1 MLVDISCPHCGYSA
15 KIAREKIPAGAKRAV
30 CPHCRQRFDLE
41 APPVGGPGESSD
53 GRGDGPPVGPEEG
66 VPPWENR
73 RLLGLWPSIFA
84 TLRAVLFSPE
94 TFFHAMDTR
103 GGIREPFA
111 FGLLMGSAST
121 MFSLFWKFL
130 VLSGGLMAVDL
141 PLLGHRTAWLVF
153 LILLVFVPAFVTAS
167 MFIFAG
173 ILHLMLLLVRG
184 GGHGFAA
191 SFRVIAY
198 AQAAQIWAMIPFL
211 GGWVGFIWQLI
222 VQVIGLREIHRTSYL
237 RVIAAFVIPVVI
249 FFFLFAAILIPIVV
263 ALIRGGLA

>member
-1 MLVDISCPHCGYSA
+1 M
-15 KIAREKIPAGAKRAV
+15 
-30 CPHCRQRFDLE
+30 
-41 APPVGGPGESSD
+41 
-53 GRGDGPPVGPEEG
+53 G
-66 VPPWENR
+66 V
-73 RLLGLWPSIFA
+73 WPSVFA
-84 TLRAVLFSPE
+84 TLKAVLFSPE
-94 TFFHAMDTR
+94 TFFHSSDIR

-141 PLLGHRTAWLVF
+141 PLFGQRTAWFVF
-153 LILLVFVPAFVTAS
+153 LILLVFVPVFVAVS
-167 MFIFAG
+167 MFIFAA

-184 GGHGFAA
+184 GGNGFEA

-211 GGWVGFIWQLI
+211 GGWVGFIWQFI

-237 RVIAAFVIPVVI
+237 RVIAAFVIPVML
-249 FFFLFAAILIPIVV
+249 FFLLLAAILIPLV
-263 ALIRGGLA
+263 AMMIRGGLA